1 MHNKKDCKNLISR
14 IKFGDNSSIFVDI
27 LSFSNKT
34 YTEKKQRTIS
44 VTMKKNSYFLIRS
57 TELNHLN
64 NVLTMLHLH
73 THEK

>member
-44 VTMKKNSYFLIRS
+44 VTMKKKFIVFDQKHW
-57 TELNHLN
+57 TEPP
-64 NVLTMLHLH
+64 
-73 THEK
+73 